1 MIESTIILKGQH
13 ENKVVIFYLYM
24 CRCQRRLVFF
34 WCVLKDERI
43 ASERQKTG
51 VCRDS
56 VLKEYIPVSHT

>member
-1 MIESTIILKGQH
+1 MNIKLWSFISMCVDVKGDC
-13 ENKVVIFYLYM
+13 FL
-24 CRCQRRLVFF
+24 
-34 WCVLKDERI
+34 CVLKDERI